1 MAKPSRL
8 PIAMQGIL
16 DGRSQGAVKAK
27 FRFAP
32 RTRRGGLG
40 QGMAHVHCYRHDG
53 VGRTGGDSKGGDQGK
68 AARVHGGRKAG

>member
-8 PIAMQGIL
+8 PIAMQGFL

-32 RTRRGGLG
+32 RTGRAGLG

-53 VGRTGGDSKGGDQGK
+53 VGRTGSGSEGGDQGK
-68 AARVHGGRKAG
+68 AARVHDERKG

>member
-1 MAKPSRL
+1 
-8 PIAMQGIL
+8 MQGFL

-40 QGMAHVHCYRHDG
+40 QGMAHVHRYGRDG
-53 VGRTGGDSKGGDQGK
+53 VRRTRGGSEGGDKGK